1 MASLPFCEL
10 AAELAAELVMLVTW
24 FVVNSRKNIVEVSSR
39 AFSGVQ
45 LCHERHP
52 VFSRV
57 NKAHGSLVH
66 WLTLNMSA

>member
-39 AFSGVQ
+39 VFFGVQ
-45 LCHERHP
+45 LCHERHS
-52 VFSRV
+52 VFRRGTS
-57 NKAHGSLVH
+57 G
-66 WLTLNMSA
+66 LNHARAILFSSQH